1 MTQSVSSHP
10 RPLEGVR
17 VLDLTRVVAGP
28 FCTAMMADLGADI
41 MKIEPPHGDDQ
52 RHMGAMVEGVSANF
66 EFINRNKK
74 SLRLD
79 LKDPEALEIAK
90 ALAAQADV
98 VVENFRPGVTTRLGI
113 DFESLKALNPKLI
126 YCSISGFGQEGTMA
140 KRPSYDVIA
149 QAMSGFMSVT
159 GEENGAPVFAG
170 DSIGDTVSGI
180 FAAWAISSAL
190 FQRERTGEGQHV
202 DVAMFDS
209 LLSLLPTAVTQYQ
222 VTGVP
227 PKRTGARHP
236 LSAPFGAYQAKDG
249 YLIIAVANQVLFSR
263 LCAVMGQ
270 PEIEEDA
277 RFATDSLRCA
287 NEAALRELI
296 EDWATCL
303 TVEDAVANLAEAGVP
318 ASPVWDVE
326 QAVSNEHVGER
337 QLFTEI
343 DHPVLGS
350 FKLPEQPVQ
359 FGDASRGQQR
369 QAPAL
374 GGDAQEIL
382 SDALGWDENKIAD
395 LKSRNII

>member
-52 RHMGAMVEGVSANF
+52 RHMGAMVEGASANF

-79 LKDPEALEIAK
+79 LKNLEALEIAK
-90 ALAAQADV
+90 ELAAKADV
-98 VVENFRPGVTTRLGI
+98 VVENFRPGVTKRLGI
-113 DFESLKALNPKLI
+113 DYESLKALNPRLI
-126 YCSISGFGQEGTMA
+126 YCSISGFGQKGTMA

-180 FAAWAISSAL
+180 FAAWAVSSAL

-249 YLIIAVANQVLFSR
+249 YLIIAVANQVLFTR

-270 PEIEEDA
+270 PEIEQDE

-296 EDWATCL
+296 EDWATKL
-303 TVEDAVANLAEAGVP
+303 PVEEAVAKLGEAGVP
-318 ASPVWDVE
+318 ASPVWNVE
-326 QAVSNEHVGER
+326 QAMGNEHVDER

-343 DHPVLGS
+343 DHPVLGR

-359 FGDASRGQQR
+359 FGDAPRGQQQ

-374 GGDAQEIL
+374 GGDAEQIL
-382 SDALGWDENKIAD
+382 TKALGWSDEKIAD